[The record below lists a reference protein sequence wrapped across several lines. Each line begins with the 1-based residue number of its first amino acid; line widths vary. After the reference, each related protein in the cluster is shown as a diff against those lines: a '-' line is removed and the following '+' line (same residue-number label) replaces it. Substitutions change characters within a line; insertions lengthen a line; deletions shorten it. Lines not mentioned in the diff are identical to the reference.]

1 MRGKGCGVRK
11 AGKREGD
18 RQRKGGKE
26 QCEAK
31 GVE

>member
-11 AGKREGD
+11 AWEGD

-26 QCEAK
+26 QREAK
-31 GVE
+31 VVE